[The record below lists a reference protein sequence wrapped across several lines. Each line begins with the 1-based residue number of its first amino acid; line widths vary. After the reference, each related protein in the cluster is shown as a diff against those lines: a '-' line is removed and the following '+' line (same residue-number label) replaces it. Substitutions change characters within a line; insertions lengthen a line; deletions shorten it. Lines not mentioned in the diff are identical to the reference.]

1 MSMVDWDT
9 ATAVGRRFVPP
20 GPAVTAAEAEEVV
33 ESLTAAAAAAV
44 IPVRQTTRLV
54 ADPGTHRTV
63 VVDRPAWIESN
74 IAGMRLLTSSLER
87 RVDERRDPNS
97 FSATA
102 GGKATALQLGGML
115 SWVATKVLGQYEA
128 ITGPGNPGRLLLV
141 APNIVATEQQLDVPH
156 DDFRMWVCL
165 HEETHRVQFG
175 AVPWLED
182 HFTAEV
188 DTFLAG
194 VELSNA
200 DALRRVAA
208 IAAAVFGVL
217 RGGSGV
223 SIIDAA
229 QTPAQRQVFERMT
242 AFMSLLEGHADY
254 VMDAVGP
261 EIVPSLPVIRS
272 RFDQRRENP
281 GAGDGLLRRLMGMD
295 AKLRQ
300 YTEGRAFVSGVVD
313 REGIEGF
320 NQVWAGPQNLPTT
333 AEIADPGAW
342 VDRVLS

>member
-1 MSMVDWDT
+1 M
-9 ATAVGRRFVPP
+9 
-20 GPAVTAAEAEEVV
+20 
-33 ESLTAAAAAAV
+33 
-44 IPVRQTTRLV
+44 
-54 ADPGTHRTV
+54 
-63 VVDRPAWIESN
+63 IE
-74 IAGMRLLTSSLER
+74 
-87 RVDERRDPNS
+87 
-97 FSATA
+97 
-102 GGKATALQLGGML
+102 
-115 SWVATKVLGQYEA
+115 
-128 ITGPGNPGRLLLV
+128 
-141 APNIVATEQQLDVPH
+141 
-156 DDFRMWVCL
+156 
-165 HEETHRVQFG
+165 
-175 AVPWLED
+175 
-182 HFTAEV
+182 
-188 DTFLAG
+188 
-194 VELSNA
+194 
-200 DALRRVAA
+200 
-208 IAAAVFGVL
+208 
-217 RGGSGV
+217 
-223 SIIDAA
+223 AA
-229 QTPAQRQVFERMT
+229 QTPAPRQGFERMT